1 MVICYTTKENI
12 NHYTT
17 DFDNIDRF
25 TEEHPYATIW
35 YAFNEKDDVS
45 SSNVEREKCP
55 ICGNAI
61 LKGQNNY
68 YKMPNDI
75 FGGKLSAGEI
85 KVLAA
90 LYSLRSKSIYRG
102 QKYVKV
108 NQATIARICG
118 FSSAR
123 TVSSAIAKLSLYGY
137 IRAIRRYY
145 ADYHKLDA
153 YVYTLPVMRKNY
165 FFVDRKIFK
174 HKLTSAQF
182 RMYLFFCK
190 AANPSNKRCW
200 NSFNDIAN
208 ALGIKRTVVVKTVK
222 ELISMKLI
230 RKYRIKKSDGSFS
243 DNHYKVIPLQYTY
256 KFRRKRKR
264 PCRSLLRQGLNIC
277 YKLAY
282 ASSLTSVK
290 QTVAFVKR
298 KSRKNLFFVTRG
310 SPFFCSTYDST
321 HFYTNRKKNRI
332 RLYLKYRCNLTLYH
346 LKNPFKCNDSH
357 SKRKK

>member
-1 MVICYTTKENI
+1 MNR
-12 NHYTT
+12 NL
-17 DFDNIDRF
+17 F
-25 TEEHPYATIW
+25 
-35 YAFNEKDDVS
+35 
-45 SSNVEREKCP
+45 
-55 ICGNAI
+55 
-61 LKGQNNY
+61 
-68 YKMPNDI
+68 KMPNDI

-102 QKYVKV
+102 QKYIKV

-190 AANPSNKRCW
+190 AANPYNKRCW
-200 NSFNDIAN
+200 NSFNHIAN

>member
-1 MVICYTTKENI
+1 
-12 NHYTT
+12 
-17 DFDNIDRF
+17 
-25 TEEHPYATIW
+25 
-35 YAFNEKDDVS
+35 
-45 SSNVEREKCP
+45 
-55 ICGNAI
+55 
-61 LKGQNNY
+61 
-68 YKMPNDI
+68 
-75 FGGKLSAGEI
+75 
-85 KVLAA
+85 
-90 LYSLRSKSIYRG
+90 
-102 QKYVKV
+102 
-108 NQATIARICG
+108 
-118 FSSAR
+118 
-123 TVSSAIAKLSLYGY
+123 
-137 IRAIRRYY
+137 
-145 ADYHKLDA
+145 
-153 YVYTLPVMRKNY
+153 MRKNY

-256 KFRRKRKR
+256 KFRKRKR

-332 RLYLKYRCNLTLYH
+332 RLYLKYRCNLTLYY
-346 LKNPFKCNDSH
+346 
-357 SKRKK
+357 

>member
-1 MVICYTTKENI
+1 MIPKQQSCILNFLMRSKSKSLLKKTTG
-12 NHYTT
+12 
-17 DFDNIDRF
+17 F
-25 TEEHPYATIW
+25 
-35 YAFNEKDDVS
+35 FNCSDIEQLK
-45 SSNVEREKCP
+45 KP
-55 ICGNAI
+55 IVLMKRGEFMNRN
-61 LKGQNNY
+61 LF
-68 YKMPNDI
+68 KMPNDI

-102 QKYVKV
+102 QKYIKV

-243 DNHYKVIPLQYTY
+243 DNHYKVIPLKYTY
-256 KFRRKRKR
+256 KFRR
-264 PCRSLLRQGLNIC
+264 
-277 YKLAY
+277 
-282 ASSLTSVK
+282 
-290 QTVAFVKR
+290 KR

-332 RLYLKYRCNLTLYH
+332 RLYLKYRCNLTLYY
-346 LKNPFKCNDSH
+346 
-357 SKRKK
+357 

>member
-1 MVICYTTKENI
+1 M
-12 NHYTT
+12 
-17 DFDNIDRF
+17 
-25 TEEHPYATIW
+25 
-35 YAFNEKDDVS
+35 
-45 SSNVEREKCP
+45 ERGEFM
-55 ICGNAI
+55 NRN
-61 LKGQNNY
+61 LF
-68 YKMPNDI
+68 KMPNDI

-222 ELISMKLI
+222 ELISMRLI